1 MAGRRLSMRKIKE
14 VIRLNWD
21 QGFSA
26 RQIARSCGM
35 ARSTVK
41 EFLNRAQVAG
51 LIWPLPPDMDDHALE
66 NLLFP
71 KTPEPVDRAAPDMG
85 QIHRELRRPG
95 VTLQL
100 LWFEYK
106 EQHPDGCQYSQFC
119 NLYRHWAKKLDYGLR
134 QEYRAGE
141 KVFVDFSGQKIAV
154 TNQGTGEMTYHPLF
168 VAVWGASNYTYA
180 EACPS
185 EDLPSWINTHVR
197 AFQFFGCLPKILV
210 PDNLKAGVT
219 KPCRYDPELN
229 PTYQEMAHHYGL
241 AVIPARVRKPKDKA
255 KVEAGVLVVERWI
268 LAVLRNRTF
277 FSLSEANQAIRE
289 LLSALNQRPFKKIPG
304 SREEL
309 FLSLDKP
316 AARPLNAP
324 YVYAQWAK
332 ARVNI
337 DYHIDV
343 QGHYYSAPYP
353 LIHEQVD
360 VRLTST
366 TIEIFFKNRR
376 VASHVRSFLKGQ
388 FTTLPEHRP
397 PNHQNYLK
405 WTPERIIGWT
415 QKIGPHTVLVA
426 QEILK
431 SKAYPEQGFRAC
443 LGLIRLA
450 DRYSSQRLEAAC
462 LRASQIKSY
471 SYKSVKSILKIGLDG
486 QSLPSDP
493 KPLILNHPHIRGQ
506 EYYR

>member
-14 VIRLNWD
+14 VLRLNWD
-21 QGFSA
+21 QGLSA
-26 RQIARSCGM
+26 RQIAGSCGM

-51 LIWPLPPDMDDHALE
+51 LTWPLSPDIDDQVLE

-71 KTPEPVDRAAPDMG
+71 KTPEPIDRAAPDMG
-85 QIHRELRRPG
+85 PIHRELRQPG

-106 EQHPDGCQYSQFC
+106 EQHPDGYQYSQFC
-119 NLYRHWAKKLDYGLR
+119 HLYRHWAKKLDYGLR

-141 KVFVDFSGQKIAV
+141 KVFVDFSGQRIAV
-154 TNQGTGEMTYHPLF
+154 TNPATGEITRHSLF

-185 EDLPSWINTHVR
+185 EDLPSWINAHVR
-197 AFQFFGCLPKILV
+197 AFQFFGCLPKVLV
-210 PDNLKAGVT
+210 PDNPKVGVA

-255 KVEAGVLVVERWI
+255 KVEAGVLIVERWI

-277 FSLSEANQAIRE
+277 FYLSEANQAIRE
-289 LLSALNQRPFKKIPG
+289 LLITLNRRPFKKIPG

-309 FLSLDKP
+309 FLALDKP
-316 AARPLNAP
+316 AARPLYAP

-337 DYHIDV
+337 DYHLEV

-353 LIHEQVD
+353 LVHEQVD

-366 TIEIFFKNRR
+366 TIEIFFKNKR
-376 VASHVRSFLKGQ
+376 VASHVRSFLKGR

-415 QKIGPHTVLVA
+415 QKIGPHTALVA

-431 SKAYPEQGFRAC
+431 SKEYPEQGFRAC

-462 LRASQIKSY
+462 LRASQIKSH
-471 SYKSVKSILKIGLDG
+471 SYKSIKSILKTGLDG
-486 QSLPSDP
+486 QTLMAEP